1 MSDLKT
7 TVKQM
12 KSMARL
18 LIPHTFPKVPFEH
31 EQEVSVLKQRTLTV
45 DGYEIVV
52 CYSEALYPDYVLK
65 SIQIQSYYTPFLPF
79 VLVCKLGKVFLG
91 TNNLSYIEFFRNN
104 RKVYCWTIKTRNGRL
119 LPPDKK
125 TKPGNY
131 EGFEF
136 RILHPGSV
144 DLF

>member
-1 MSDLKT
+1 MKT
-7 TVKQM
+7 TVNQM
-12 KSMARL
+12 KSMARM
-18 LIPHTFPKVPFEH
+18 LIPHTFPKVDFEH
-31 EQEVSVLKQRTLTV
+31 EQDVAILKQKTITV
-45 DGYEIVV
+45 DGYEVVV
-52 CYSEALYPDYVLK
+52 CYSEALYPEYILK
-65 SIQIQSYYTPFLPF
+65 SIQIQSYYAPFLPF
-79 VLVCKLGKVFLG
+79 VVVCKLGKYFLG

-104 RKVYCWTIKTRNGRL
+104 RKVYCWTIKTRNGQL

-125 TKPGNY
+125 TKFGSY

>member
-1 MSDLKT
+1 MSELKKT
-7 TVKQM
+7 IKNM
-12 KSMARL
+12 KSLARML
-18 LIPHTFPKVPFEH
+18 VPHTYPKVTFEE
-31 EQEVSVLKQRTLTV
+31 EQDVAILKQRTMTV
-45 DGYEIVV
+45 DGHEVV
-52 CYSEALYPDYVLK
+52 LCYSEALYPDYRLK
-65 SIQIQSYYTPFLPF
+65 SLQVQSVHAPFLPF
-79 VLVCKLGKVFLG
+79 VIVCKIGKLFLG

-119 LPPDKK
+119 LPPGKK

>member
-1 MSDLKT
+1 MDDLKK

-12 KSMARL
+12 RKMARIL
-18 LIPHTFPKVPFEH
+18 VPYTFPKVSFEE
-31 EQEVSVLKQRTLTV
+31 EQDVAILKQRHITV
-45 DGYEIVV
+45 DGYDVVV
-52 CYSEALYPDYVLK
+52 CFSEALYPDYLLK
-65 SIQIQSYYTPFLPF
+65 SIQIQSLYAPFLPF
-79 VLVCKLGKVFLG
+79 VLVCKLGMCFLG
-91 TNNLSYIEFFRNN
+91 ANNLSYIEFLRNN

-119 LPPDKK
+119 LPPDEKA
-125 TKPGNY
+125 KPGNY